1 MEAIALEKSFPRPF
15 ISNDWEL
22 EMGVLSLS
30 GLPNITI
37 FYLVDS
43 PHGAMGTPMVSFP
56 VHVLGLQ
63 VCFFGRFKFPLVFW
77 PHLPIFLRLVIDVS
91 VEIS

>member
-1 MEAIALEKSFPRPF
+1 MEAIAPEKGFPCPF
-15 ISNDWEL
+15 ISYAWEL
-22 EMGVLSLS
+22 ELGVLSS
-30 GLPNITI
+30 PGLPKIKI

-43 PHGAMGTPMVSFP
+43 PHGAMGTTMISFP
-56 VHVLGLQ
+56 VHVIGLQ
-63 VCFFGRFKFPLVFW
+63 VSFFGRFKFPLVLW